1 MSLGIVLR
9 NFIRLGYN
17 GKLVQHPFGKKKK
30 KKKKKRKSVTEY
42 SDETML
48 TN

>member
-30 KKKKKRKSVTEY
+30 KKEKLLLSTQT
-42 SDETML
+42 SL
-48 TN
+48 C

>member
-30 KKKKKRKSVTEY
+30 KEKLLLSTQTR
-42 SDETML
+42 L
-48 TN
+48 C

>member
-17 GKLVQHPFGKKKK
+17 GKLVQHPFGKKN
-30 KKKKKRKSVTEY
+30 KKRKTATEY
-42 SDETML
+42 SDKTML